1 MADETSDNSFAAL
14 QRAGVLLIDIVNEGI
29 CLRSLRWRYREMV
42 LADVSRSA

>member
-1 MADETSDNSFAAL
+1 MADETSEPSFAAL
-14 QRAGVLLIDIVNEGI
+14 YWAGVLLIDIVNEGI